1 MDEVTNPNETERD
14 VIRRIANSGQ
24 DRPVLMLNLN
34 LYSAAADFPN
44 GDLYRNYMSV
54 LERFLP
60 VVGGK
65 VLWRNPVFGQPVG
78 EQKLHEVLAAWYPT
92 HQAFLDLPT
101 AEGSEENFRLRR
113 LAVEYAVIHRCS
125 GEVHPFAPELQE

>member
-1 MDEVTNPNETERD
+1 MTEVKNRNDED
-14 VIRRIANSGQ
+14 FGKIRSIANSGE
-24 DRPVLMLNLN
+24 DGPVLMLNLN
-34 LYSAAADFPN
+34 LYSEDADFPH
-44 GDLYRNYMSV
+44 GKLYTNYMTV

-60 VVGGK
+60 SVGARI
-65 VLWRNPVFGQPVG
+65 LWRHPVLGQPVG

-101 AEGSEENFRLRR
+101 APGSEENFRLRG

-125 GEVHPFAPELQE
+125 GNLHPFTPEL